1 MCCSILPAILLT
13 LLPTVTSLPAQVKCV
28 NMTSRAEIR
37 TISAVDR
44 TRLLTEYKRQ
54 RRALGPLQF
63 TKAIATAQLCEIV
76 ERIDKALAPQR
87 MPNWDVRWDLRLPRP
102 GDSVI
107 FSENFFAKMRRRRA
121 KQNFPRDAVPR
132 GLNSHFRRLRV
143 NDSLTSAIRA
153 SRAAQLLIMLYQL
166 GQWKESEDNC
176 SPCSRRSPMAFCEQ
190 RLQQCISRI
199 TVTSSCSGFSG
210 IDPCYASKCVE
221 GVCVPLHETP
231 ASFSLEPPKKKIAER
246 AVPMTTSTSTTTT
259 STPPTDI
266 VARLLDLVDEEQLS
280 DGDNSTLYQS
290 NSTDVLDSDSPGVQL
305 MINDQNRTNFGEE
318 ATETAI
324 QKLPQATYI
333 SATIATTLSS
343 TLAPPINFR
352 FDNPH
357 FNRELLTWVYSFD
370 DFLPYPTVYFSVMV
384 IAGKYK
390 PRPRPQRSAAGVTV
404 FSRGENLPNGYTHIV
419 EALPLDS
426 GHVIRIPDPAA
437 TDTLVEFSVIVR
449 TNGQNCE
456 RLCLHRRR
464 YVPCKRA
471 TVRLSK
477 YPALTDHVHYY
488 KTPRQVINRLWKGA
502 GYFRRRTQDAFIFTC
517 PTRL

>member
-1 MCCSILPAILLT
+1 MFQC
-13 LLPTVTSLPAQVKCV
+13 K
-28 NMTSRAEIR
+28 
-37 TISAVDR
+37 ISVF
-44 TRLLTEYKRQ
+44 Y
-54 RRALGPLQF
+54 
-63 TKAIATAQLCEIV
+63 
-76 ERIDKALAPQR
+76 
-87 MPNWDVRWDLRLPRP
+87 
-102 GDSVI
+102 S
-107 FSENFFAKMRRRRA
+107 
-121 KQNFPRDAVPR
+121 VPR

-166 GQWKESEDNC
+166 GQWKEGEDNC

-190 RLQQCISRI
+190 RQQQCISRI
-199 TVTSSCSGFSG
+199 TMTSSCSGFAG
-210 IDPCYASKCVE
+210 IDPCYASECVE
-221 GVCVPLHETP
+221 GVCVQLQEPP

-259 STPPTDI
+259 STPSTDI

-280 DGDNSTLYQS
+280 DDDNSTLYQS
-290 NSTDVLDSDSPGVQL
+290 NSTDALDSDSPAVQL
-305 MINDQNRTNFGEE
+305 MIDDQNRTNSEEE

-324 QKLPQATYI
+324 QKLPHATYI
-333 SATIATTLSS
+333 TATTATTLSS
-343 TLAPPINFR
+343 TLAPPTNFR

-426 GHVIRIPDPAA
+426 GHVIRIPDPVA
-437 TDTLVEFSVIVR
+437 TDILVEFSFIVR
-449 TNGQNCE
+449 KMAKTVNVSVCIVDATCRVKELLCGSANIQHSLTMYTTI
-456 RLCLHRRR
+456 RLHVKSLTAYGKELVTSGDVRKTPSFLH
-464 YVPCKRA
+464 
-471 TVRLSK
+471 VRLA
-477 YPALTDHVHYY
+477 YNNYL
-488 KTPRQVINRLWKGA
+488 I
-502 GYFRRRTQDAFIFTC
+502 
-517 PTRL
+517 